1 MNHSVTALGLVS
13 GGLDSLISVMLIKS
27 QGVDV
32 IGVNYEIGFS
42 QEIVRSEVDPGIPV
56 IDQVKERAESISR
69 LLGVPVR
76 GIDLSDEYL
85 KILFLPRHGYGANIN
100 PCVDC
105 RIFMLKKAR
114 DIMRELEA
122 DFIFTGEV
130 LGQRPMSQ
138 RRDTMNVVERDSGLR
153 GLLLRP
159 LSAKLLRPTI
169 PEKNGWIDRE
179 EMLDLAGRSRKR
191 QLELAR
197 QWGVTGFEQPAGGCL
212 LTDENYA
219 RRVKDYFKYL
229 QPDSVEHSDMVLLTV
244 GRHLRLSR
252 KVKIIVGR
260 NSGENNY
267 IKREWE
273 GYWILDTVDLP
284 GPTVL
289 IQGEAQDGDIEMA
302 AAITARYSDGNDLPA
317 VKILAKRGGST
328 RAYTV
333 KPIPDEEIRE
343 LHI

>member
-1 MNHSVTALGLVS
+1 MSDNVTALGLVS
-13 GGLDSLISVMLIKS
+13 GGLDSLLSVRLIKS

-42 QEIVRSEVDPGIPV
+42 QEIVRKEVDPGIPV
-56 IDQVKERAESISR
+56 TDQVGERAEIISK
-69 LLGVPVR
+69 LVGLPVR

-105 RIFMLKKAR
+105 RIFMLKKAG
-114 DIMRELEA
+114 DMMRELEA

-153 GLLLRP
+153 GLLVRP
-159 LSAKLLRPTI
+159 LSAKLLKPTI
-169 PEKNGWIDRE
+169 PEEEGWIDRE

-197 QWGVTGFEQPAGGCL
+197 QWGVKGFKQPAGGCL
-212 LTDENYA
+212 LTDVNYA
-219 RRVKDYFKYL
+219 RRVRDYFKYL
-229 QPDSVEHSDMVLLTV
+229 QPECVEHRDMVLLTV

-252 KVKIIVGR
+252 NVKIVVGR
-260 NSGENNY
+260 DSGENLY
-267 IKREWE
+267 IRREWW
-273 GYWILDTVDLP
+273 GHWILDTVDLP

-289 IQGEAQDGDIEMA
+289 IQGEAEGSDIEKA
-302 AAITARYSDGNDLPA
+302 AAITARYSDGKDLPA
-317 VKILAKRGGST
+317 VEIRAAKSST
-328 RAYTV
+328 RRTYKV
-333 KPIPDEEIRE
+333 KPVPDEEIRE